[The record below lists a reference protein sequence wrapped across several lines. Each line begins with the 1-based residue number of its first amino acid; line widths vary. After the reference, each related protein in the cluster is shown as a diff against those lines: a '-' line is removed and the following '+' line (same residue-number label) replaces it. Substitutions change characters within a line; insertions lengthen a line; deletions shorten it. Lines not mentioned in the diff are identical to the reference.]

1 MEVCIR
7 AQTIWQRIV
16 RDIHDSFKMQDS
28 LYTTEQRII
37 SWKPPHPPG
46 YKINIDAYQSDDR
59 TFAIGV
65 AVLRNANF
73 EWFLGITRRIIS
85 PCLLE
90 ITFLT
95 LREALLQAWLYQL
108 SNIEVDLGGMLSKNC
123 KQVLSLVILTCVLL

>member
-1 MEVCIR
+1 ME
-7 AQTIWQRIV
+7 
-16 RDIHDSFKMQDS
+16 DS
-28 LYTTEQRII
+28 LYTTERRII

-46 YKINIDAYQSDDR
+46 YKINIDAYQSDDQ
-59 TFAIGV
+59 TLAIGV